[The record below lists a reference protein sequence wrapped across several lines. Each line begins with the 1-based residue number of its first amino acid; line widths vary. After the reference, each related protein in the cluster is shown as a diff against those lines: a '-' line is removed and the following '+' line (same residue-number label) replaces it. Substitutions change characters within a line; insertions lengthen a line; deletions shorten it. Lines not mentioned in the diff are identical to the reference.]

1 MTSGPDLAACRARL
15 GALFDRV
22 KPLPGVVTDTLALLE
37 DDGAHLQHLTDRLE
51 RDAVLTARLLG
62 LANIAGSR
70 VPEQRAITDVR
81 TAVSVLGFARIR
93 MLLTTLVF
101 RDAFAASIPESLR
114 DSFWEHCLNVGV
126 AARVIAEHSGLNGDV
141 AYVAGLIHDIGNPW
155 LVMNYPE
162 HAGRYLR
169 LLEQSG
175 LPVIEAESRAFGSD
189 HCAVGALMC
198 EEWGLPEDIVLAV
211 YGHHDPDGM
220 PANPY
225 VLAVHLAETVCHGL
239 GLDTCSRRSVTHLSE
254 QAIPTLGMDWAAMP
268 DLFGE
273 IHARARFMRVMAGMV
288 A

>member
-1 MTSGPDLAACRARL
+1 MNWRPDLAATRALL
-15 GALFDRV
+15 GMRFDSV
-22 KPLPGVVTDTLALLE
+22 KPLSGAVTDTLALLA

-51 RDAVLTARLLG
+51 LDPVLSARLLG

-70 VPEQRAITDVR
+70 LPDQQVIADVR

-93 MLLTTLVF
+93 MLLATLVF
-101 RDAFAASIPESLR
+101 RDAFAASIPDSLR

-126 AARVIAEHSGLNGDV
+126 AARVIAEHSGLNADM

-162 HAGRYLR
+162 LAGRYLR
-169 LLEQSG
+169 LLDESG
-175 LPVIEAESRAFGSD
+175 QTVMEAEYLVFGTD

-198 EEWGLPEDIVLAV
+198 EEWGLPGEIVLAV
-211 YGHHDPDGM
+211 HGHHNPDYL
-220 PANPY
+220 PASPY
-225 VLAVHLAETVCHGL
+225 VMVVHLAETVCHGL
-239 GLDTCSRRSVTHLSE
+239 SLDTCSRGSVTHLSE
-254 QAIPTLGMDWAAMP
+254 QAMPILGMDWAAMP

-273 IHARARFMRVMAGMV
+273 IQARARFMRVMAGLV